1 MARMPSTLAVLAV
14 LAPAIASAA
23 PLTTVIHNATVVP
36 MDGEHLLPHQDVVIG
51 GDRIV
56 AVRPTGA
63 PVPAGATPARLAQAE
78 AALDAGDRARAEPIF
93 YELQRLLPYD
103 ARPRLRLAELQA
115 ARAAPRFEP
124 IGTWRPWA

>member
-14 LAPAIASAA
+14 LAPAIAPAA
-23 PLTTVIHNATVVP
+23 PLTTVIHNATVVS
-36 MDGEHLLPHQDVVIG
+36 MDGEHLLPPGVVIG

-78 AALDAGDRARAEPIF
+78 AALDAGDLARAEPIF

-124 IGTWRPWA
+124 IGTWRPRA